1 MLDVYPLFYF
11 ACKYTNNMHRL
22 AYVKHIRS
30 LIPSVSPTTLEPSA
44 VGNLPDYTNRPTRR
58 PSRKPTR
65 RPSSKP
71 HGDWGWDSVASAK
84 PTRRPSSKPHGDWG
98 WDSVASASTS
108 TKSSKSSSKS
118 SKGSKSGSHYVGW
131 NGSHSGG
138 LSKVTSELSYIE
150 ANSAALISKTSS
162 SIVVGFVI
170 LFYILS

>member
-30 LIPSVSPTTLEPSA
+30 LSPSVSPTTLEPSA

-58 PSRKPTR
+58 PSR
-65 RPSSKP
+65 
-71 HGDWGWDSVASAK
+71 K

>member
-22 AYVKHIRS
+22 AYVKRIRS
-30 LIPSVSPTTLEPSA
+30 LSPSVSPTTLERSA

-58 PSRKPTR
+58 PSR
-65 RPSSKP
+65 
-71 HGDWGWDSVASAK
+71 K

-138 LSKVTSELSYIE
+138 LSKVTSQLSYIE

>member
-1 MLDVYPLFYF
+1 MLYALSMSLEVYPLFYF
-11 ACKYTNNMHRL
+11 ASKYTNNMYRL
-22 AYVKHIRS
+22 AYVKHNRS
-30 LIPSVSPTTLEPSA
+30 LSPSVSPTTLEPSA
-44 VGNLPDYTNRPTRR
+44 VGNLPDYTKRPTRR
-58 PSRKPTR
+58 PSRKPSR
-65 RPSSKP
+65 
-71 HGDWGWDSVASAK
+71 K
-84 PTRRPSSKPHGDWG
+84 PTRKPQG

-108 TKSSKSSSKS
+108 TKSSKSKS

-162 SIVVGFVI
+162 SVVVGFVI

>member
-1 MLDVYPLFYF
+1 MLNL
-11 ACKYTNNMHRL
+11 NN
-22 AYVKHIRS
+22 RS
-30 LIPSVSPTTLEPSA
+30 LSPSVSPTTLEPSA
-44 VGNLPDYTNRPTRR
+44 VGNLPDYTKRPTRR
-58 PSRKPTR
+58 PSRKPSR
-65 RPSSKP
+65 
-71 HGDWGWDSVASAK
+71 K
-84 PTRRPSSKPHGDWG
+84 PTRKPHGDWG

-131 NGSHSGG
+131 NGSHIGG